1 MKEYENYIFDLDGTL
16 LNTLTDL
23 TRCCNHALA
32 ASGFPVHKE
41 EEVRGM
47 VGNGIGKLIE
57 RAMPE
62 DRLSTCY
69 DRVLTDFRDYYLL
82 HGLDNTLPY
91 DGICDMLRELKRR
104 GKKIAVVSNK
114 IQEAASMLCD
124 KIFGDLV
131 DVVVGESKGI
141 RSKPMPDMVIK
152 AMQTIG
158 AQNENSVYIGDSDV
172 DIQTARNSSL
182 PCISVLWGFKS
193 RQQLIDSGAT
203 TLIEKP
209 SELLDF

>member
-1 MKEYENYIFDLDGTL
+1 
-16 LNTLTDL
+16 
-23 TRCCNHALA
+23 
-32 ASGFPVHKE
+32 
-41 EEVRGM
+41 
-47 VGNGIGKLIE
+47 
-57 RAMPE
+57 
-62 DRLSTCY
+62 
-69 DRVLTDFRDYYLL
+69 
-82 HGLDNTLPY
+82 
-91 DGICDMLRELKRR
+91 
-104 GKKIAVVSNK
+104 
-114 IQEAASMLCD
+114 
-124 KIFGDLV
+124 
-131 DVVVGESKGI
+131 
-141 RSKPMPDMVIK
+141 MPDMVLK